1 VAGQSPAAATATPGP
16 ADVLGRLGFA
26 LTPITIAIAAALV
39 SLALGIYEVT
49 RANVLLG
56 EAGTNLNY
64 DQGVYFG
71 VATRLADGI
80 VPYRDF
86 VYVHPPG
93 IALLMLPIALLGRV
107 IGSGTALA
115 IAQCLTVCVVAA
127 NAFLAGYLV
136 RSAGRVAVAVA
147 SVSLALWPFAVQ
159 VNGLVMLE
167 PYLVLFSLLGA
178 LLLFGGDSPASRRR
192 ILLAGACLG
201 MALSVKMWGALPV
214 IAAIAWCLPAW
225 RRRLTPL
232 LGGIAAV
239 VLVVWVPFVAMAPHA
254 FVHDVIVAQI
264 GRKPFIGIPE
274 TPLSAQL
281 KTVIGFADIFG
292 GPVITSS
299 TVITGAAYAALA
311 LLVAA
316 IFGLGWRSRSAT
328 DWGVLLFSLTAF
340 LGMTAMPT
348 PNYSTHYAYFPA
360 ALMAPLV
367 GLCVGRTVS
376 WIARRIG
383 ARRVAA
389 VPVATALGSAAIVIA
404 IVGIV
409 LFIPKV
415 TRATDLQVATA
426 FDPRPAIQAT
436 IPAGACAV
444 SDYPLALVVSD
455 RFTSSTPGCPAV
467 VDPFGMYLTD
477 DNGNQPHLA
486 SAAHPIPAAFT
497 DAWATWLGKADY
509 VVLTVPYSDYIPWS
523 PALMQQFASTFTLID
538 HATYPVAATGLPP
551 SANLYIYR
559 RSSG

>member
-1 VAGQSPAAATATPGP
+1 M
-16 ADVLGRLGFA
+16 LGRVNVALGPM
-26 LTPITIAIAAALV
+26 TIAAAAALL

-56 EAGTNLNY
+56 EPGPNLNY

-71 VATRLADGI
+71 VATRVANGV

-93 IALLMLPIALLGRV
+93 IAVLMLPIALLGRL

-115 IAQCLTVCVVAA
+115 IAQCLTVGVVAS
-127 NAFLAGYLV
+127 NVFLAGYLV

-147 SVSLALWPFAVQ
+147 SMALALWPFAVQ

-178 LLLFGGDSPASRRR
+178 VLLFGGDTPASRRR
-192 ILLAGACLG
+192 IALAGACLG

-214 IAAIAWCLPAW
+214 IAAVVWCLPAW
-225 RRRLTPL
+225 RRKLLPL
-232 LGGIAAV
+232 LGGIGAV
-239 VLVVWVPFVAMAPHA
+239 VLVVWGPFVAMAPRA

-292 GPVITSS
+292 GPVITGS
-299 TVITGAAYAALA
+299 TMITGAAYAALA

-316 IFGLGWRSRSAT
+316 VFGVAWRSRTAT

-340 LGMTAMPT
+340 VGMTVMPT

-360 ALMAPLV
+360 ALLAPLV
-367 GLCVGRTVS
+367 GLCVGHAFA
-376 WIARRIG
+376 WIARRIED
-383 ARRVAA
+383 RH
-389 VPVATALGSAAIVIA
+389 LGPLPLAGVLGCAGIIGA
-404 IVGIV
+404 IVGIG

-415 TRATDLQVATA
+415 TSATDLQVATA

-477 DNGNQPHLA
+477 DNGNQPHLD

-497 DAWATWLGKADY
+497 AKWATWLDKADY

-523 PALMQQFASTFTLID
+523 PALMQQFASTYTLVD
-538 HATYPVAATGLPP
+538 QSSYPAAATGLPP
-551 SANLYIYR
+551 SVNLYIYR
-559 RSSG
+559 RTGG